1 MKVYRDYLELS
12 EFDLINCKFLSEAIS
27 VIDEKI
33 LEITSRREQ
42 EKVQAIEREKIAIIA
57 ESNLIQELLDQ
68 VNQVDNLAFFKG
80 EEIIK
85 NVTDNIM
92 KFCSALPISETI
104 IDELDFNGQELYEIV
119 DDVPCK
125 NTHDLSGRV
134 IRSISS
140 SYIEKCIIFENLIR
154 TDPGIFS
161 YSDTTRTFD
170 IDGLNRRQHG
180 ALYDFMFKER
190 RYIEQPT
197 SDAIR
202 LLREKISK
210 IILEM
215 KSPQFLISIWGI
227 EFDGASEEN
236 MISALKMKISEMSEN
251 VRVLQWKIGQK

>member
-1 MKVYRDYLELS
+1 M
-12 EFDLINCKFLSEAIS
+12 
-27 VIDEKI
+27 
-33 LEITSRREQ
+33 
-42 EKVQAIEREKIAIIA
+42 
-57 ESNLIQELLDQ
+57 
-68 VNQVDNLAFFKG
+68 
-80 EEIIK
+80 
-85 NVTDNIM
+85 
-92 KFCSALPISETI
+92 
-104 IDELDFNGQELYEIV
+104 
-119 DDVPCK
+119 
-125 NTHDLSGRV
+125 
-134 IRSISS
+134 
-140 SYIEKCIIFENLIR
+140 IR

-180 ALYDFMFKER
+180 ALYDFMFNER